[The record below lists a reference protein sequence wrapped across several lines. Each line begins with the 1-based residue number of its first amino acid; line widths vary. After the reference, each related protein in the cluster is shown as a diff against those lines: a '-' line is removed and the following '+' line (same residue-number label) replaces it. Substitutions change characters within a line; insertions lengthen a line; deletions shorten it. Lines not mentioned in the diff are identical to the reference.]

1 MPERSSR
8 EPDGPGPGAEP
19 GPALTQWLLS
29 KAERANPQTVLDDPH
44 PGQEAWSVGN
54 HVRPLVHGATYFAEL
69 RERIE
74 ETRSGD
80 LIMFTDWRGDPDE
93 QLTDDP
99 ESTMVRLLGA
109 ADRRGVDVRGLI
121 WRSHWD
127 KLAFS
132 GAENRHTGEEL
143 QAEGAEAL
151 LDMRVRTGGSH
162 RQKLVV
168 IRYAGRPERDI
179 AFVGG
184 IDLCHSRR
192 DDARHLGDPQA
203 QSMAAAYGEHPAWHD
218 VQAAISGPAVY
229 DVETVFRERWTDP
242 TPLSR
247 SPIRRL
253 HDRLAGD
260 DLRPD
265 PLPPQAPPPTPVPGG
280 THAVQL
286 LRTYPNLRHGRDY
299 PFARGG
305 ERSVARGYTK
315 ALERA
320 ERLIYV
326 EDQYLWSTEV
336 AVTFADALRAKPDL
350 RVIAVLPHLPD
361 QSARLS
367 RVPQELARHDTMA
380 QLLQAGPGRVAFYG
394 IENHRGLPVYVHAK
408 VCVIDDW
415 WATVGSDNF
424 NRRSWTHDSEL
435 SAVVLDSQGGDHSAY
450 ARRLRLTL
458 AAEHLDR
465 RFGPE
470 GYPGDTSA
478 LDPGRTPQDLDDSL
492 LLEVMA
498 DCVDPQDMFDVFV
511 SSGDGLQA
519 WYDGGHQGQRP
530 PGRLRP
536 IRRLHP
542 SPATRA
548 WAGPLYRLIHDPDGR
563 PRALRRRNA
572 F

>member
-1 MPERSSR
+1 M
-8 EPDGPGPGAEP
+8 
-19 GPALTQWLLS
+19 LT
-29 KAERANPQTVLDDPH
+29 KAERANPRTVLDDPH
-44 PGQEAWSVGN
+44 PGEQAWSAGN

-69 RERIE
+69 QERIAQ
-74 ETRSGD
+74 TRSGD

-99 ESTMVRLLGA
+99 DSTMVRLLGA

-127 KLAFS
+127 KLSFS
-132 GAENRHTGEEL
+132 GAENRQTGEQL
-143 QAEGAEAL
+143 QAQGAEAL

-162 RQKLVV
+162 HQKLVV
-168 IRYAGRPERDI
+168 IRYNGHPELDI

-192 DDARHLGDPQA
+192 DDARHLGDPQS

-218 VQAAISGPAVY
+218 IQAAISGPAVF
-229 DVETVFRERWTDP
+229 DVETVFRERWLDP

-265 PLPPQAPPPTPVPGG
+265 PLPPQAPPPDPVPDG
-280 THAVQL
+280 TQLVQL

-315 ALERA
+315 ALQRA

-336 AVTFADALRAKPDL
+336 AATFADALRAKPEL

-361 QSARLS
+361 QSAPLS
-367 RVPQELARHDTMA
+367 RVPQELGRHDAVA
-380 QLLQAGPGRVAFYG
+380 QLLEAGPGQGRLLR
-394 IENHRGLPVYVHAK
+394 HRESSRNAR
-408 VCVIDDW
+408 CMC
-415 WATVGSDNF
+415 T
-424 NRRSWTHDSEL
+424 RRS
-435 SAVVLDSQGGDHSAY
+435 A
-450 ARRLRLTL
+450 
-458 AAEHLDR
+458 
-465 RFGPE
+465 
-470 GYPGDTSA
+470 
-478 LDPGRTPQDLDDSL
+478 
-492 LLEVMA
+492 
-498 DCVDPQDMFDVFV
+498 
-511 SSGDGLQA
+511 
-519 WYDGGHQGQRP
+519 
-530 PGRLRP
+530 
-536 IRRLHP
+536 
-542 SPATRA
+542 
-548 WAGPLYRLIHDPDGR
+548 
-563 PRALRRRNA
+563 
-572 F
+572 